1 MNFMKIEHR
10 TLRTAR
16 RAPVLY
22 GLVVL
27 TAGMMLGVGNCAA
40 QTNTD
45 AGPTYDS
52 FRVIT
57 TRNIFNPNRSRYI
70 SYTHTPHTSAST
82 YESIALVGTMSYPKG
97 KFAFFDG
104 SSSQYKKVV
113 EPGANIGGYTVK
125 DVTATN
131 VTLAANGK
139 DFEMKVGA
147 QLRKEAG
154 AGWRMSN
161 RTEPPVSVDSGSTDA
176 APATDATATALPA
189 GLSPE
194 ATDRLKQLMEQRKK
208 EQQELK

>member
-1 MNFMKIEHR
+1 MKIEHR
-10 TLRTAR
+10 TLRAAR
-16 RAPVLY
+16 RAPVLC

-27 TAGMMLGVGNCAA
+27 TAGIILGAGNCAA

-45 AGPTYDS
+45 SGPTYES
-52 FRVIT
+52 FKIIT

-70 SYTHTPHTSAST
+70 PYTRTHTSPSA

-147 QLRKEAG
+147 QLRNEAG
-154 AGWRMSN
+154 AGWRLSN
-161 RTEPPVSVDSGSTDA
+161 RTEPPASVDSGSTDA
-176 APATDATATALPA
+176 APATATALPA

-194 ATDRLKQLMEQRKK
+194 ATDRLKQLMEQRQK